1 MNDFNSVIHSC
12 FKNYRNF
19 SGRAPR
25 LEYNIYKIF
34 QIVLSLIV
42 AYIDIRAQ
50 AILAWY
56 PFGVLSASV
65 ILITAVPEVS
75 LSVRRLHDL
84 NRSGWWY
91 LLNFV
96 PVMNLVLL
104 FTLMFQQKSPEQ

>member
-1 MNDFNSVIHSC
+1 
-12 FKNYRNF
+12 
-19 SGRAPR
+19 
-25 LEYNIYKIF
+25 
-34 QIVLSLIV
+34 LSLIV

-65 ILITAVPEVS
+65 ILITVVPEVS

-91 LLNFV
+91 LLTFV